1 MAIEKDLEKAL
12 QGLEKLHK
20 KMPDAD
26 LSTSKEIKKI
36 ETLVGEIEENAKD
49 ERDALTKMAKQNN
62 NANNAQIAKE
72 IWTYQQDQAMAKGQK
87 KHFRGAKKSRTRIEN
102 MNKEILSILRNAPAA
117 VSYTHLRAHET

>member
-12 QGLEKLHK
+12 QDLEKLHK

-49 ERDALTKMAKQNN
+49 ERDNLHKMAKQNN
-62 NANNAQIAKE
+62 
-72 IWTYQQDQAMAKGQK
+72 
-87 KHFRGAKKSRTRIEN
+87 TR
-102 MNKEILSILRNAPAA
+102 LFQR
-117 VSYTHLRAHET
+117 